1 MRENGCSYQNFATKD
16 WTDIALEHLKRA
28 SRKGIYRV
36 AARLVLSPSR
46 PKSVEIFGEC
56 TTQNTHT
63 TTTTT
68 HKETPF
74 REKEQQMT
82 DEDDEL
88 QQQMDE
94 IEALRSIFM
103 EDFHEVCELGNRI
116 QSVPP
121 EVKCYEIVLS
131 PLASHEDAS
140 EIINTDDS
148 KNNSSDLVDARLG
161 VVFAH
166 STKYPNEMPF
176 LKCRSV
182 AKIHDEECKKLTKQL
197 LDLAKTEN
205 MLGQPMMYDLVEF
218 AKEWLRSRTCVRE
231 KEEETEEMVEKR
243 LELEAEERLKAMRET
258 GTAVTRENFER
269 WAKAFDAERAL
280 GKWTTETNNNNDK
293 IDDATTASA
302 AAAAAAAATT
312 THAQQGAVS
321 MSGRRFFEERYEAL
335 RKSGS
340 LENEE
345 GQEEDDED
353 EEKDSEDMSEISS
366 EEDGFDDEIIGVK
379 EEDEEE

>member
-1 MRENGCSYQNFATKD
+1 
-16 WTDIALEHLKRA
+16 
-28 SRKGIYRV
+28 
-36 AARLVLSPSR
+36 
-46 PKSVEIFGEC
+46 
-56 TTQNTHT
+56 
-63 TTTTT
+63 
-68 HKETPF
+68 
-74 REKEQQMT
+74 MT

-103 EDFHEVCELGNRI
+103 EDFHEVCEHGNRI

-140 EIINTDDS
+140 EIINTDES
-148 KNNSSDLVDARLG
+148 KNNSSSDLVDARLG

-197 LDLAKTEN
+197 LDLAETEN

-218 AKEWLRSRTCVRE
+218 AKEWLRSRTRVRE

-243 LELEAEERLKAMRET
+243 LEMEAEERLKAMRET

-293 IDDATTASA
+293 IDDATTAA
-302 AAAAAAAATT
+302 AAAAAAAAAT

-353 EEKDSEDMSEISS
+353 EEKNSEDMSEISS
-366 EEDGFDDEIIGVK
+366 EEDIGVK
-379 EEDEEE
+379 EDDDDDEEE

>member
-1 MRENGCSYQNFATKD
+1 
-16 WTDIALEHLKRA
+16 
-28 SRKGIYRV
+28 
-36 AARLVLSPSR
+36 
-46 PKSVEIFGEC
+46 
-56 TTQNTHT
+56 
-63 TTTTT
+63 
-68 HKETPF
+68 
-74 REKEQQMT
+74 MT

-103 EDFHEVCELGNRI
+103 EDFHEVCEHGNRI

-140 EIINTDDS
+140 EIINTDES
-148 KNNSSDLVDARLG
+148 KNNSDDLVDARLG

-218 AKEWLRSRTCVRE
+218 AKEWLRSRTRVRE

-243 LELEAEERLKAMRET
+243 LEMEAEERLKAMRET

-280 GKWTTETNNNNDK
+280 GKWTTETNTNNDK
-293 IDDATTASA
+293 IDDATTASAA

-340 LENEE
+340 LENED
-345 GQEEDDED
+345 GQEEDDEG
-353 EEKDSEDMSEISS
+353 EEKNSEDMSEISS
-366 EEDGFDDEIIGVK
+366 EEDIGVK
-379 EEDEEE
+379 EDDDDDEEE

>member
-1 MRENGCSYQNFATKD
+1 
-16 WTDIALEHLKRA
+16 
-28 SRKGIYRV
+28 
-36 AARLVLSPSR
+36 
-46 PKSVEIFGEC
+46 
-56 TTQNTHT
+56 
-63 TTTTT
+63 
-68 HKETPF
+68 
-74 REKEQQMT
+74 MT

-103 EDFHEVCELGNRI
+103 EDFHEVCEHGNRI

-140 EIINTDDS
+140 EIINTDES
-148 KNNSSDLVDARLG
+148 KNNSSSDLVDARLG

-197 LDLAKTEN
+197 LDLAETEN

-218 AKEWLRSRTCVRE
+218 AKEWLRSRTRVRE

-243 LELEAEERLKAMRET
+243 LEMEAEERLKAMRET

-302 AAAAAAAATT
+302 AAAAVAAAT

-340 LENEE
+340 LENED
-345 GQEEDDED
+345 GQEEDDEG
-353 EEKDSEDMSEISS
+353 EEKNSEDMSEISS
-366 EEDGFDDEIIGVK
+366 EEDIGVK
-379 EEDEEE
+379 EDDDDDEEE

>member
-1 MRENGCSYQNFATKD
+1 M
-16 WTDIALEHLKRA
+16 
-28 SRKGIYRV
+28 
-36 AARLVLSPSR
+36 
-46 PKSVEIFGEC
+46 KSLGDV
-56 TTQNTHT
+56 QHKTHT
-63 TTTTT
+63 TNTTT
-68 HKETPF
+68 HKEAHF
-74 REKEQQMT
+74 KEKEQQMIE
-82 DEDDEL
+82 DEDEL

-121 EVKCYEIVLS
+121 DVKCYEIVLS
-131 PLASHEDAS
+131 PLAAHEDAS
-140 EIINTDDS
+140 EIITSDES

-218 AKEWLRSRTCVRE
+218 AKEWLRSRTRVRE

-243 LELEAEERLKAMRET
+243 LEMEAEERLKEMRET

-280 GKWTTETNNNNDK
+280 GKWTTNNNDK

-345 GQEEDDED
+345 EQEENDED
-353 EEKDSEDMSEISS
+353 EEKNSEDMSEISS

-379 EEDEEE
+379 EDDDDDEEE